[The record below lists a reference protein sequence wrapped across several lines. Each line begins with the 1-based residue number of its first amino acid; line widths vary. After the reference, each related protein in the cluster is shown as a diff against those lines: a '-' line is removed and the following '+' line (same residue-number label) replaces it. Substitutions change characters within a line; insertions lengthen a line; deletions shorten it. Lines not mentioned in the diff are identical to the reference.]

1 MKFDY
6 YIFDLDNSLLEIPNP
21 LEYFDDVLAKTIKKL
36 SRKEV
41 PPFEVRYQ
49 FWYAGEN
56 YKELLKEWG
65 INDCDIFWKTFDN
78 IDFNKRV
85 ILKERNKLRIYD
97 DVKPVL
103 EKLKKAN
110 KKIALVSNTADYIVD
125 FILNEFKLSHLFH
138 EKFGLGFEKDQDVAK
153 PSPKG
158 ILHVLK
164 KLGYNNNGNGKNC
177 NAIMVG
183 DSIVDIIAAKRANIT
198 ACLIRR
204 IPDKYS
210 GEIQKWE
217 YKPDFI
223 IDNLEELL
231 KL

>member
-21 LEYFDDVLAKTIKKL
+21 LEYFDDVLAKTIEKL
-36 SRKEV
+36 SNKEV

-49 FWYAGEN
+49 FWYAGES
-56 YKELLKEWG
+56 YKTLLKEWG
-65 INDCDIFWKTFDN
+65 VNDCDIFWKTFDN
-78 IDFNKRV
+78 IDFNKRI

-138 EKFGLGFEKDQDVAK
+138 EKFGLGFEKDQEVAK

-164 KLGYNNNGNGKNC
+164 KLGYKGENC

-183 DSIVDIIAAKRANIT
+183 DSIVDIIAAKRANIA

-210 GEIQKWE
+210 GEIKNWE
-217 YKPDFI
+217 HKPDFI